1 MYIYIFIYL
10 FIFSILGPTKYT
22 DEQYASPAFTNWWVQ
37 KKPGTLLPRHRPT
50 QDLIRSP
57 LPNIIITLIYI
68 YIYLVG
74 GFNHLEK
81 YQSVGIIVPNI
92 WENKKCSKPPTR
104 YYIMYPMPSQKLTP
118 FHRQA
123 DHACEQLALCLCTT
137 DAASVVHRLKQKN
150 G

>member
-81 YQSVGIIVPNI
+81 Y
-92 WENKKCSKPPTR
+92 
-104 YYIMYPMPSQKLTP
+104 
-118 FHRQA
+118 
-123 DHACEQLALCLCTT
+123 
-137 DAASVVHRLKQKN
+137 
-150 G
+150 